1 MQAPRRDW
9 RVIAAG
15 VVVALVVLAVAGRL
29 QSRGVG
35 TGGTGPSV
43 ATPATAGSAEGASA
57 AMLSVT
63 GRVALPGRPVAVAV
77 GEGAL
82 WVLLQRNTLLRVDPD
97 RHQVTGSV
105 DLAPAG
111 GGEFVGPLAVGE
123 GAVWVGAPDGTV
135 TLRVDPVRLRV
146 TGQFGSS
153 AVDDAGLLAAG
164 GRLWSY
170 CCQQGGK
177 VLGLGRTDVR
187 TLRADT
193 PLVLVD
199 ESDRRKPVGRFA
211 VAADAVWVEGARDQ
225 RLWRLPLASGR
236 ARAVRLPGFAHGIF
250 GIAVGEGAVWVLSGA
265 VAGGAWPNQTGWLLR
280 LDPRSGSVTA
290 TTALPELFAN
300 LAVGPVVGGD
310 AVWLVGQSSQL
321 RQGGSVLLRVDPASG
336 RVVGWF
342 RSRLA
347 LKGLLAVGS
356 RGAWVVTGA
365 SELLHVVPA

>member
-15 VVVALVVLAVAGRL
+15 LVVALVVLAVAGRL
-29 QSRGVG
+29 QSQGVG
-35 TGGTGPSV
+35 TDRSGPSV

-57 AMLSVT
+57 SGLSLT
-63 GRVALPGRPVAVAV
+63 RRVALPGRPVAVAV

-82 WVLLQRNTLLRVDPD
+82 WVLLERNTLLRVDPD
-97 RHQVTGSV
+97 RHQVTGNV

-111 GGEFVGPLAVGE
+111 GGGFVGPLAVGE

-135 TLRVDPVRLRV
+135 TLRVDPVGLRV
-146 TGQFGSS
+146 TGRFGS
-153 AVDDAGLLAAG
+153 AGVDDAGLLAAG

-199 ESDRRKPVGRFA
+199 QSDRRKPVGRFA
-211 VAADAVWVEGARDQ
+211 VAADAVWVEGARDE

-250 GIAVGEGAVWVLSGA
+250 GIAVGAGAVWVLSGA
-265 VAGGAWPNQTGWLLR
+265 VAGGAWPKPDGLAAAPGPALR
-280 LDPRSGSVTA
+280 
-290 TTALPELFAN
+290 
-300 LAVGPVVGGD
+300 
-310 AVWLVGQSSQL
+310 
-321 RQGGSVLLRVDPASG
+321 
-336 RVVGWF
+336 
-342 RSRLA
+342 
-347 LKGLLAVGS
+347 
-356 RGAWVVTGA
+356 
-365 SELLHVVPA
+365 